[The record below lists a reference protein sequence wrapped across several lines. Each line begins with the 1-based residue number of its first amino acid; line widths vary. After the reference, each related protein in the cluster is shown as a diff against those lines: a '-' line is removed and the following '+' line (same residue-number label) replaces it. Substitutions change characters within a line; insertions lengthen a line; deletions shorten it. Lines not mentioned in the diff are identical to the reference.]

1 MPARRWLVVGAV
13 TVATALLVGRAVS
26 GLVVDHAWFEA
37 MGATSVWWERII
49 DSMLLQGTAFVVGT
63 VFAFVNLYAVR
74 RTILAVAV
82 PSRVANIEFAAM
94 VPSRR
99 LLIIT
104 ALLAALIGIALA
116 APLTNWTDVALAR
129 HGVPFGESEGILER
143 DLGFY
148 VYWLP
153 LEESMYVW
161 TLGAIVC
168 ITTVVLILY
177 AVTRSLRLDG
187 RRIVASTHVRRHLTV
202 LGTLVLLLLA
212 WSYRLDAF
220 DLLRDGSGPGGLFM
234 RVDHAVTLK
243 ADLLLSAVCAIAA
256 LLVLRAGWMGQVRL
270 AFITLSLVL
279 AAALGLRIVLPALA
293 VRSDVLGDPAQ
304 REVDYVAMRA
314 LFTRRAFDVAGIRTV
329 HPDSAY
335 NTRLRAA
342 DLGTAS
348 TVWDPTTLRQHST
361 AVGAPPD
368 DTQIGWGAT
377 SDGTL
382 VTAVTRRSS
391 ATAARWSVSLID
403 ATLPVL
409 RDSTVDLAGTSDNND
424 ADTDDVAVAPGLR
437 GHSVLRDPN
446 SLILGSRLQSLRLRV
461 AHAWAT
467 QDPGLLNADTL
478 GDADNVFVSQRD
490 VRARVALL
498 APVFTQGDVV
508 WPIMFDGAL
517 YWAIDLYSAS
527 DRYPLSQHVLLTREV
542 RSYFRHAAT
551 AVIEA
556 RTGHTQLVLVDRPD
570 PVARMWMTT
579 APSLFVRMRDLPS
592 VLADALPPPT
602 DGAIAQLRAFS
613 SFGRGAEP
621 FVARHAADSS
631 LFGDAAPAHLVKS
644 ASGPLV
650 AMSAALLDADEQ
662 LSGVLTVVGGRRRG
676 AYWDST
682 SGPRPR
688 WNAVAERLR
697 VALDSARVVLPDG
710 GRREQRLRASRLQV
724 FMTDNGPTFVQSVH
738 GDRGDGPSIV
748 RVGVLAGDR
757 LGVGATTADALA
769 NLSARAGAQQRGP
782 SSQLGVPRDIAID
795 RFYDTMRQALRA
807 GDWTRFGAAFDSLG
821 RLLGRSPR

>member
-37 MGATSVWWERII
+37 MGATSVWWERIV
-49 DSMLLQGTAFVVGT
+49 DSMLLQGTAFVAGT

-104 ALLAALIGIALA
+104 VLLAALIGLALA

-161 TLGAIVC
+161 ALGAIVC

-177 AVTRSLRLDG
+177 TVTRSLRLDG

-202 LGTLVLLLLA
+202 LSTLVLLLLA

-256 LLVLRAGWMGQVRL
+256 LLILRAGWMGQVRL

-279 AAALGLRIVLPALA
+279 VAALGLRIVLPALA
-293 VRSDVLGDPAQ
+293 VRSYVLGDPAR

-314 LFTRRAFDVAGIRTV
+314 LFTRRAYDVAGIRTV
-329 HPDSAY
+329 HPDSVF
-335 NTRLRAA
+335 NTRLRSA
-342 DLGTAS
+342 DLA
-348 TVWDPTTLRQHST
+348 TVTSLWDAAILRQHSA
-361 AVGAPPD
+361 AVSAPAD
-368 DTQIGWGAT
+368 DTQIGWAAT

-382 VTAVTRRSS
+382 VTAVARRSS
-391 ATAARWSVSLID
+391 ATAARWSISLID
-403 ATLPVL
+403 ATRPVL
-409 RDSTVDLAGTSDNND
+409 RDSTVDLVGTSDNADVDND
-424 ADTDDVAVAPGLR
+424 NVAVAPGLR
-437 GHSVLRDPN
+437 GHSMLRDPN
-446 SLILGSRLQSLRLRV
+446 NRILGPRLQSLRLRV

-467 QDPGLLNADTL
+467 QDPGLLNSGTL
-478 GDADNVFVSQRD
+478 ADADHVFVSQRD

-498 APVFTQGDVV
+498 APVFVQGDIV
-508 WPIMFDGAL
+508 WPIVFDNTL

-527 DRYPLSQHVLLTREV
+527 DRYPLSQHVLLARDV

-551 AVIEA
+551 AIVEA

-570 PVARMWMTT
+570 PVARMWMAM
-579 APSLFVRMRDLPS
+579 APSLFVRIRDVPS

-613 SFGRGAEP
+613 SVGRGAEP
-621 FVARHAADSS
+621 FVARHAADST
-631 LFGDAAPAHLVKS
+631 LFGEAAPAHLVNS
-644 ASGPLV
+644 APGPLV
-650 AMSAALLDADEQ
+650 AWSAALLDADEQ
-662 LSGVLTVVGGRRRG
+662 LSGMLTVVGGRRRG

-682 SGPRPR
+682 NSPRPR

-697 VALDSARVVLPDG
+697 VALDSARIVLPDG
-710 GRREQRLRASRLQV
+710 GRREPRARASRMQV
-724 FMTDNGPTFVQSVH
+724 FMTENGPTFLQSLH

-748 RVGVLAGDR
+748 RVGILTGDR
-757 LGVGATTADALA
+757 LGVGTTTASALA
-769 NLSARAGAQQRGP
+769 NLALRPGAQQKGP
-782 SSQLGVPRDIAID
+782 GPQLGVPRDIAID
-795 RFYDTMRQALRA
+795 RFYDTMRQAMRA
-807 GDWTRFGAAFDSLG
+807 GDWARFGGAFDSLG
-821 RLLGRSPR
+821 RLLGRPRR

>member
-1 MPARRWLVVGAV
+1 MAGRRWLIVGAV
-13 TVATALLVGRAVS
+13 TVAIALLAGRAVS

-37 MGATSVWWERII
+37 MGATSVWWERVV
-49 DSMLLQGTAFVVGT
+49 DQMLLQGTAFVIGT
-63 VFAFVNLYAVR
+63 VFAFANLYAVR

-104 ALLAALIGIALA
+104 ALLAALIGLALA

-153 LEESMYVW
+153 FEESMYVW

-168 ITTVVLILY
+168 LTTVVLILY

-202 LGTLVLLLLA
+202 LGTLVLLVLA

-220 DLLRDGSGPGGLFM
+220 DLLRDGSGPNGLFM

-256 LLVLRAGWMGQVRL
+256 LLILRAGWMGQVRL

-279 AAALGLRIVLPALA
+279 VAALGLRIVLPALA
-293 VRSDVLGDPAQ
+293 VRSDVLGDPAR
-304 REVDYVAMRA
+304 REVDYQAMRA
-314 LFTRRAFDVAGIRTV
+314 LFTRRAYDVGGLRTV
-329 HPDSAY
+329 HPDSVF
-335 NTRLRAA
+335 NTRPRWA
-342 DLGTAS
+342 DLATVTS
-348 TVWDPTTLRQHST
+348 VWDATTLRQHSA

-368 DTQIGWGAT
+368 DTQIGWAAT
-377 SDGTL
+377 GDGTL
-382 VTAVTRRSS
+382 VAAVARRSS
-391 ATAARWSVSLID
+391 TTAARWSVSLID
-403 ATLPVL
+403 ATRPVL
-409 RDSTVDLAGTSDNND
+409 RDSTVDLVGTSDNDD
-424 ADTDDVAVAPGLR
+424 ADSDDVAVAPGLR
-437 GHSVLRDPN
+437 GHSMIRDPN
-446 SLILGSRLQSLRLRV
+446 NLILGSRLQSVRLRV

-467 QDPGLLNADTL
+467 QDPGLLSAGTVA
-478 GDADNVFVSQRD
+478 DADDVFVSQRD

-498 APVFTQGDVV
+498 APIFVQGDAV
-508 WPIMFDGAL
+508 WPIIFDGAL

-527 DRYPLSQHVLLTREV
+527 DRYPLSQHVLLAREV

-551 AVIEA
+551 AVVEA
-556 RTGHTQLVLVDRPD
+556 RTGHTRLVQVDRPD
-570 PVARMWMTT
+570 PLARMWMAT
-579 APSLFVRMRDLPS
+579 APSLFVRIRDVPS

-602 DGAIAQLRAFS
+602 DGAIAQLRAFA

-621 FVARHAADSS
+621 LGGRHAADST
-631 LFGDAAPAHLVKS
+631 LFGDVTPAHLVKS

-650 AMSAALLDADEQ
+650 AWSAALLDAEEQ

-676 AYWDST
+676 TYWDST
-682 SGPRPR
+682 SSPRPR
-688 WNAVAERLR
+688 WSAVAERLR
-697 VALDSARVVLPDG
+697 VALDSARVVSPEG
-710 GRREQRLRASRLQV
+710 GRREPRVRASRLQV

-757 LGVGATTADALA
+757 LGVGTSTADALA
-769 NLSARAGAQQRGP
+769 NLAVRPGTQRGLAR
-782 SSQLGVPRDIAID
+782 QLGVPRDIAID
-795 RFYDTMRQALRA
+795 RFYDAMRQAMRA
-807 GDWTRFGAAFDSLG
+807 GDWTKFGAAFDSLG
-821 RLLGRSPR
+821 RVLGRPPR